1 MMSKKTLVYFVDG
14 PNGAGKDYFIERL
27 LVMLRGTGIGA
38 GAKIELL
45 RATDFFDNKDTAS
58 ERRKYVRY
66 DTEESKTTSI
76 MIGHL
81 KLLERIAELTR
92 AQTDLIIVNRSFL
105 STLAY
110 NLYKQ
115 SQLADRRF
123 YLDIF
128 VDFLARYLRQ
138 NLEVTFI
145 NMIVNPDDLKIR
157 QLMREEGKPIDEAWN
172 AQLIDNYH
180 KASIELQNKGV
191 EVVYK
196 RSEHYESVV
205 DEIKRRLV
213 SNFNVY

>member
-1 MMSKKTLVYFVDG
+1 MSKKTLVYFVDG

-92 AQTDLIIVNRSFL
+92 AQTDLVIVNRSFL

-138 NLEVTFI
+138 NLEITFI

-180 KASIELQNKGV
+180 KASIELQNKGA
-191 EVVYK
+191 EVLYK
-196 RSEHYESVV
+196 RSEDYESVL

>member
-1 MMSKKTLVYFVDG
+1 MSKKTLVYFVDG

-115 SQLADRRF
+115 SQLGDRRF

-191 EVVYK
+191 EVLYK
-196 RSEHYESVV
+196 RSEDYESVV

>member
-1 MMSKKTLVYFVDG
+1 MSKKTLVYFVDG

-81 KLLERIAELTR
+81 KLLERVAELTR
-92 AQTDLIIVNRSFL
+92 AQTDLVIVNRSFL

-138 NLEVTFI
+138 NLEITFI

-180 KASIELQNKGV
+180 KASIELQNKGA
-191 EVVYK
+191 EVLYK
-196 RSEHYESVV
+196 RSEDYESVL